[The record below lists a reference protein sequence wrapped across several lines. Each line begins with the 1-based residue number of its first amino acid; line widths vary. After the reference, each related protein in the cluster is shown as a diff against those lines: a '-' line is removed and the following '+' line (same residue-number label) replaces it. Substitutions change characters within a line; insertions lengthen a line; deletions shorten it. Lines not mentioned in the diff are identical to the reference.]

1 MLNPRLALH
10 YGIPDLPKAG
20 FQKVTLKP
28 EWNRGGLMTQ
38 AATLALSSDGT
49 RHRPVHR
56 GVWVSEA
63 IFGKTPNPPPPN
75 VDPIEPNPPESPRA
89 TIRMKLEAHTTHASC
104 ASCHK
109 HIDPLGFAFDNYN
122 AVGQWRLIEEVQH
135 GQGKHPDVD
144 ASGKLPDG
152 RSFSGP
158 AEFKKILCENL
169 EPIAQA
175 VVEKLA
181 TYALRRAMTVDDREA
196 IDNIV
201 SSCADKDY
209 RMRDLFESFVTSPL
223 FLKR

>member
-1 MLNPRLALH
+1 
-10 YGIPDLPKAG
+10 
-20 FQKVTLKP
+20 
-28 EWNRGGLMTQ
+28 MTQ

-89 TIRMKLEAHTTHASC
+89 TIRMKLEAHTKHASC

-122 AVGQWRLIEEVQH
+122 ALGQWRLIEEVQH

-169 EPIAQA
+169 EPIAHA

-196 IDNIV
+196 IENIV
-201 SSCADKDY
+201 SSCSEKDY
-209 RMRDLFESFVTSPL
+209 RMRDLFEAFVTSPL